1 MVQATAA
8 VSLKV
13 IQTAM
18 QYLDGEDKKD
28 DSNLT
33 CFPYQI
39 KYFTAGLL
47 AGVKISQVLT
57 NSAI

>member
-8 VSLKV
+8 VRLKV

-28 DSNLT
+28 NSNLT
-33 CFPYQI
+33 YFPYQI
-39 KYFTAGLL
+39 KYFTTGLL
-47 AGVKISQVLT
+47 AGVKISQLLT
-57 NSAI
+57 NSTV